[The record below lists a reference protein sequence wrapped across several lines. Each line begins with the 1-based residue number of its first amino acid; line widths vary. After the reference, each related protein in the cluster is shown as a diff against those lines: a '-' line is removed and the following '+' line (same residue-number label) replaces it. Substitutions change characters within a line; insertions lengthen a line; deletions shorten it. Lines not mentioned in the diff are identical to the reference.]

1 MELREA
7 VRVFANWLSLCGDRV
22 FSRRD
27 ATRAFVS
34 AANLARNVRLVP
46 GHDARRDRAICILGI
61 LSTPYRLPVVRY
73 FSDSPMSAQEMVELS
88 RRELSESEQ
97 TAVARLFS
105 AGVIRQLA
113 REGKSPLFARLAAQ
127 SGLATE
133 SAADTRLGDF
143 FDAAFRVMSR
153 RPNRHEYVYKNALA
167 QKVLLGKHS
176 LKSATML
183 TEFRVGECKADVVI
197 LIGTS
202 VAYEIKSERDSLARL
217 ERQVSEYVQVFDL
230 VNVVIGENHVDATLS
245 TVPDDVE
252 VLVLSG
258 RFKLKTVRAA
268 KSNVT
273 RLVPTKICGM
283 RPKTRG

>member
-1 MELREA
+1 
-7 VRVFANWLSLCGDRV
+7 
-22 FSRRD
+22 
-27 ATRAFVS
+27 
-34 AANLARNVRLVP
+34 
-46 GHDARRDRAICILGI
+46 
-61 LSTPYRLPVVRY
+61 
-73 FSDSPMSAQEMVELS
+73 MVELS